1 MLQITG
7 IRVERKEKTIKM
19 NDKNL
24 VELQI
29 PTEEVENVDELIRE
43 GGGGNEQ

>member
-1 MLQITG
+1 
-7 IRVERKEKTIKM
+7 M

-24 VELQI
+24 VELRM
-29 PTEEVENVDELIRE
+29 PGEEVENVDELVRA

>member
-1 MLQITG
+1 M
-7 IRVERKEKTIKM
+7 KKM

-24 VELQI
+24 VELRI
-29 PTEEVENVDELIRE
+29 PGEEVENVGELVRA